1 MAASNKTA
9 LSGRIVCMDDA
20 FTVIPHGIVY
30 ISGDLI
36 VAAQAASA
44 PPPAGFDASAVVDT
58 GGTIYPGLIELHNHL
73 SYNALRLWNVPK
85 KYTNR
90 DQWASADGYHQL
102 VTGPMKVLAGVPDLM
117 PALVRWVESKC
128 LFAGVTTSQGVALSS
143 DAGIRRYYK
152 GVIRTAEQ
160 PDRAGLPHAQSHIAD
175 VLAADAQKF
184 LTEIQRATCLLLH
197 LSEGTDAA
205 ARQHF
210 LSLQLP
216 GDRWAITGALAGI
229 HCAALQAAD
238 FNVLAAH
245 GGSMVWSPLSNL
257 LLYGATANVQAAKT
271 AGVRMALGSDW
282 SPSGSKNL
290 LGELKAAHV
299 YSQNNGVIFSD
310 RDLVAMATRNPAAIL
325 KWDKL
330 LGSVEKGKLADLLVI
345 AGAAGDPY
353 TALIAAS
360 EASIRLVMIGG
371 TPRFGAASLIAQLNA
386 SGESWRIG
394 GQDRTIHLDGTA
406 LDPDVA
412 RITLADAQTRL
423 ADALNRLPD
432 LAKAPPPKAPQL
444 AGAHKPTWHLALD
457 ELEDT
462 GVDLRTHFAT
472 ARGAPTGASR
482 PEEASVP
489 PHLQPLTLDPL
500 TVVDDPDFL
509 KALDRESNLPAYMAP
524 GVRALYR

>member
-1 MAASNKTA
+1 
-9 LSGRIVCMDDA
+9 MDDA
-20 FTVIPHGIVY
+20 FTVVKEGVIYVK
-30 ISGDLI
+30 GDTI
-36 VAAQAASA
+36 VAVSDAGAT
-44 PPPAGFDASAVVDT
+44 PPRGFNATATIET

-90 DQWASADGYHQL
+90 DQWSSAVAYHQL
-102 VTGPMKVLAGVPDLM
+102 VSGPMKVLAGVPDLM

-128 LFAGVTTSQGVALSS
+128 LVAGVTTSQGIALSS

-160 PDRAGLPHAQSHIAD
+160 PGRAGLPRAQSHIAD
-175 VLAADAQKF
+175 VLTADAQKF
-184 LTEIQRATCLLLH
+184 LREAQRATCLLLH

-216 GDRWAITGALAGI
+216 GNLWAITGALAGI
-229 HCAALQAAD
+229 HSAALRPED
-238 FNVLAAH
+238 FAVLASH

-257 LLYGATANVQAAKT
+257 LLYGATANVRAANT
-271 AGVRMALGSDW
+271 AGVRIALGSDW

-290 LGELKAAHV
+290 LGELKAAKV
-299 YSQNNGVIFSD
+299 YSQNNGGIFSD

-325 KWDKL
+325 KWNAL
-330 LGSVEKGKLADLLVI
+330 LGSLETGKLADLLVI
-345 AGAAGDPY
+345 DGASGDPY
-353 TALIAAS
+353 ASLVAAT
-360 EASIRLVMIGG
+360 ELAIRLVMIGG
-371 TPRFGAASLIAQLNA
+371 KPRFGAASLMTDLRA

-394 GQDRTIHLDGTA
+394 GQDRTIALDGAA

-412 RITLADAQTRL
+412 RISLTDAQSRL
-423 ADALNRLPD
+423 ADALHRLPE
-432 LAKAPPPKAPQL
+432 LANAPPVPAL
-444 AGAHKPTWHLALD
+444 AGPHKPTWHLALD

-462 GVDLRTHFAT
+462 GFDLRTHFA
-472 ARGAPTGASR
+472 ASGAPTGASR
-482 PEEASVP
+482 PASVAVP
-489 PHLQPLTLDPL
+489 PHLSPLTLDAL

-509 KALDRESNLPAYMAP
+509 SALDHQTNLPGYMAP
-524 GVRALYR
+524 GIKALYA